1 MTQKQ
6 IFFSIIAGLFLL
18 TVPAEGLYAQSRG
31 ETSLYNKTMKKP
43 TVKAADKFLK
53 KYPSSVYAPKVQQMK
68 DSLLYLVF
76 VEQNVSRITH
86 EDAIRVSGGK
96 PLDAIGWKKDGQEHI
111 LSLEDDFSLRVLSPD
126 GVLQERRFLNVYT
139 MEETPHAPVI
149 AAPMEI
155 VTPFGKERQLI
166 HFAYR
171 LGDREF
177 VEALYNPEEDLLS
190 QAIFYGTPLTEGRIE
205 GQSPEMME
213 GVIQTAEISWL
224 AARLR
229 ENEALVP
236 LSKADLLTDTAIQ
249 WWIKKN
255 PKAETTASKLTF
267 GQLDPESSLVE
278 AFKKA
283 RKEKG
288 KNANAAQFDL
298 RGYTVICI
306 QNRKDGNYTLVWCEP
321 VCRNKKTD
329 KYLDTFFFESDGTT
343 LDLIYYKAKTTFKI
357 KIALPSQSVRH
368 LK

>member
-1 MTQKQ
+1 MTHKQ
-6 IFFSIIAGLFLL
+6 FFLSIIAGLLL
-18 TVPAEGLYAQSRG
+18 LAPAEGLYAQSRS
-31 ETSLYNKTMKKP
+31 ETSLYKKTMKKP

-76 VEQNVSRITH
+76 VEKNVSQISH
-86 EDAIRVSGGK
+86 ETALNVAGK
-96 PLDAIGWKKDGQEHI
+96 ALDAIGWKKDGQEHI

-149 AAPMEI
+149 ATPMEI

-171 LGDREF
+171 LGDSEF
-177 VEALYNPEEDLLS
+177 VEALYNPDEDLLS
-190 QAIFYGTPLTEGRIE
+190 QAIFYGTPLPEGRIE

-213 GVIQTAEISWL
+213 GVVQTAEISYL

-249 WWIKKN
+249 WWLGKN
-255 PKAETTASKLTF
+255 PKAETTATKLSF

-278 AFKKA
+278 AFRKA

-288 KNANAAQFDL
+288 KYANAAQFDL

-343 LDLIYYKAKTTFKI
+343 LDLIYYKARTTFKI
-357 KIALPSQSVRH
+357 KISLPSQSVRH

>member
-1 MTQKQ
+1 MTHKQ
-6 IFFSIIAGLFLL
+6 LFLSIIAGLLL
-18 TVPAEGLYAQSRG
+18 LAPAEGLYAQSRS
-31 ETSLYNKTMKKP
+31 ETSLYKKTMKKP

-76 VEQNVSRITH
+76 VEQNVSQISH
-86 EDAIRVSGGK
+86 DEALKAAGK

-171 LGDREF
+171 LGDSEF
-177 VEALYNPEEDLLS
+177 VEALYNPNEDLLS
-190 QAIFYGTPLTEGRIE
+190 QAIFYGTPLPEGRIE

-213 GVIQTAEISWL
+213 GVVQTAEISFL

-249 WWIKKN
+249 WWLTKN
-255 PKAETTASKLTF
+255 PKAETTATRLTF

-278 AFKKA
+278 AFRKA

-288 KNANAAQFDL
+288 KYANAAQFDL

-343 LDLIYYKAKTTFKI
+343 LDLIYYKARTTFKI
-357 KIALPSQSVRH
+357 KISLPSQSVRH

>member
-1 MTQKQ
+1 MTHKQ
-6 IFFSIIAGLFLL
+6 LFLSIIAGLLL
-18 TVPAEGLYAQSRG
+18 LAPAEGLYAQSRS
-31 ETSLYNKTMKKP
+31 ETSLYKKTMKKP

-53 KYPSSVYAPKVQQMK
+53 KYPSSVYASKVQQMK

-76 VEQNVSRITH
+76 VEQNVSQISH
-86 EDAIRVSGGK
+86 ETALNVAGK
-96 PLDAIGWKKDGQEHI
+96 ALDAIGWKKDGKEHI
-111 LSLEDDFSLRVLSPD
+111 LALEDDFSLRVLSPE
-126 GVLQERRFLNVYT
+126 GQLEERRFLHVYT
-139 MEETPHAPVI
+139 MDGLTHVPVLVQSL
-149 AAPMEI
+149 EI
-155 VTPFGKERQLI
+155 ITPFGKQRQLI

-171 LGDREF
+171 LGDSEF
-177 VEALYNPEEDLLS
+177 VEALYNPDEDLLS
-190 QAIFYGTPLTEGRIE
+190 QAIFYGTPLPEGRIE

-213 GVIQTAEISWL
+213 GVVQTAEISYL

-249 WWIKKN
+249 WWLGKN
-255 PKAETTASKLTF
+255 PKAETTATRLTF

-278 AFKKA
+278 AFRKA

-288 KNANAAQFDL
+288 KYANAAQFDL

-321 VCRNKKTD
+321 VCKNKKTD

-343 LDLIYYKAKTTFKI
+343 LDLIYYKARTTFKI
-357 KIALPSQSVRH
+357 KISLPSQSVRH

>member
-1 MTQKQ
+1 MTHKQ
-6 IFFSIIAGLFLL
+6 FFLSIIAGLLL
-18 TVPAEGLYAQSRG
+18 LAPAEGLYAQSRS
-31 ETSLYNKTMKKP
+31 ETSLYKKTMKKP

-76 VEQNVSRITH
+76 VEQNVSQISH
-86 EDAIRVSGGK
+86 DEALKAAGK

-171 LGDREF
+171 LGDSEF
-177 VEALYNPEEDLLS
+177 VEALYNPNEDLLS
-190 QAIFYGTPLTEGRIE
+190 QAIFYGTPLPESRIE

-213 GVIQTAEISWL
+213 GVVQTAEISFL

-249 WWIKKN
+249 WWLTKN
-255 PKAETTASKLTF
+255 PKAETTATRLTF

-278 AFKKA
+278 AFRKA

-288 KNANAAQFDL
+288 KYANAAQFDL

-343 LDLIYYKAKTTFKI
+343 LDLIYYKARTTFKI
-357 KIALPSQSVRH
+357 KISLPSQSVRH

>member
-1 MTQKQ
+1 MTHKHLTL
-6 IFFSIIAGLFLL
+6 SIIAGLFLL
-18 TVPAEGLYAQSRG
+18 TAPAQGLNAQSRS
-31 ETSLYNKTMKKP
+31 ETSLYKKTMKKP

-53 KYPSSVYAPKVQQMK
+53 KYPSSVYAPEVQQMK

-76 VEQNVSRITH
+76 VEQNVSQISH
-86 EDAIRVSGGK
+86 DEALKAAGK

-139 MEETPHAPVI
+139 MEETPHAPVM
-149 AAPMEI
+149 ASPMEI

-171 LGDREF
+171 LGDSEF
-177 VEALYNPEEDLLS
+177 VEALYNPDEDLLS
-190 QAIFYGTPLTEGRIE
+190 QAIFYGNPLPEGRIE

-213 GVIQTAEISWL
+213 GVVQTAEISYL

-249 WWIKKN
+249 WWLGKN
-255 PKAETTASKLTF
+255 PKAETTATRLTF

-278 AFKKA
+278 AFRKA

-288 KNANAAQFDL
+288 KYANAAQFDL

-321 VCRNKKTD
+321 VCKNKKTD

-343 LDLIYYKAKTTFKI
+343 LDLIYYKARTTFKI
-357 KIALPSQSVRH
+357 KISLPSQSVRH

>member
-1 MTQKQ
+1 MTHKQ
-6 IFFSIIAGLFLL
+6 FFLSIIAGLLL
-18 TVPAEGLYAQSRG
+18 LAPAEGLYAQSRS
-31 ETSLYNKTMKKP
+31 ETSLYKKTMKKP

-76 VEQNVSRITH
+76 VEQNVSQISH
-86 EDAIRVSGGK
+86 ETALNVAGK
-96 PLDAIGWKKDGQEHI
+96 ALDAIGWKKDGKEHI
-111 LSLEDDFSLRVLSPD
+111 LALEDDFSLRVLSPE
-126 GVLQERRFLNVYT
+126 GQLEERRFLHVYT
-139 MEETPHAPVI
+139 MDGLTHVPVLVQ
-149 AAPMEI
+149 PLEI
-155 VTPFGKERQLI
+155 ITPFGKQRQLI

-171 LGDREF
+171 LGDSEF
-177 VEALYNPEEDLLS
+177 VEALYNPDEDLLS
-190 QAIFYGTPLTEGRIE
+190 QAIFYGTPLPEGRIE

-213 GVIQTAEISWL
+213 GVVQTAEISYL

-249 WWIKKN
+249 WWLGKN
-255 PKAETTASKLTF
+255 PKAETTATRLTF

-278 AFKKA
+278 AFRKA

-288 KNANAAQFDL
+288 KYANAAQFDL

>member
-1 MTQKQ
+1 MTHKQ
-6 IFFSIIAGLFLL
+6 LFLSIIAGLLL
-18 TVPAEGLYAQSRG
+18 LAPAEGLYAQSRS
-31 ETSLYNKTMKKP
+31 ETSQFNKTMKKP
-43 TVKAADKFLK
+43 SVKAADKFLK

-76 VEQNVSRITH
+76 VEQNVSRISH
-86 EDAIRVSGGK
+86 ETALNVAGK
-96 PLDAIGWKKDGQEHI
+96 ALDAIGWKKDGQEHI

-149 AAPMEI
+149 ATPMEI

-171 LGDREF
+171 LGDSEF
-177 VEALYNPEEDLLS
+177 VEALHNPDEDLLS
-190 QAIFYGTPLTEGRIE
+190 QAIFYGTPLPEGRIE

-213 GVIQTAEISWL
+213 GVVQTAEISYL

-249 WWIKKN
+249 WWLTKN
-255 PKAETTASKLTF
+255 PKAETTATRLTF

-278 AFKKA
+278 AFRKA

-288 KNANAAQFDL
+288 KYVNAAQFDL

>member
-1 MTQKQ
+1 MTHKQ
-6 IFFSIIAGLFLL
+6 FFLSIIAGLLL
-18 TVPAEGLYAQSRG
+18 LAPAEGLYAQSRS
-31 ETSLYNKTMKKP
+31 ETSQFNKTMKKP
-43 TVKAADKFLK
+43 SVKAADKFLK

-76 VEQNVSRITH
+76 VEQNVSQISH
-86 EDAIRVSGGK
+86 ETALNVAGK
-96 PLDAIGWKKDGQEHI
+96 ALDAIGWKKDGKEHI
-111 LSLEDDFSLRVLSPD
+111 LALEDDFSLRVLSPE
-126 GVLQERRFLNVYT
+126 GQLEERRFLHVYT
-139 MEETPHAPVI
+139 MDGLTHVPVLVQ
-149 AAPMEI
+149 PLEI
-155 VTPFGKERQLI
+155 ITPFGKQRQLI

-171 LGDREF
+171 LGDSEF
-177 VEALYNPEEDLLS
+177 VEALYNPDEDLLS
-190 QAIFYGTPLTEGRIE
+190 QAIFYGTPLPEGRIE

-213 GVIQTAEISWL
+213 GVVQTAEISYL

-249 WWIKKN
+249 WWLGKN
-255 PKAETTASKLTF
+255 PKAETTAARLTF

-278 AFKKA
+278 AFRKA

-288 KNANAAQFDL
+288 KYVNAAQFDL

-343 LDLIYYKAKTTFKI
+343 LDLIYYKARTTFKI
-357 KIALPSQSVRH
+357 KISLPSQSVRH

>member
-1 MTQKQ
+1 MTHKQ
-6 IFFSIIAGLFLL
+6 LFLSIIAGLLL
-18 TVPAEGLYAQSRG
+18 LAPAEGLYAQSRS
-31 ETSLYNKTMKKP
+31 ETSLYKKTMKKP

-76 VEQNVSRITH
+76 VEKNVSQISH
-86 EDAIRVSGGK
+86 ETALNVAGK
-96 PLDAIGWKKDGQEHI
+96 ALDAIGWKKDGQEHI

-171 LGDREF
+171 LGDSEF
-177 VEALYNPEEDLLS
+177 VEALYNPDEDLLS
-190 QAIFYGTPLTEGRIE
+190 QAIFYGTPLPEGRIE

-213 GVIQTAEISWL
+213 GVVQTAEISYL

-249 WWIKKN
+249 WWLTKN
-255 PKAETTASKLTF
+255 PKAETTATRLTF

-278 AFKKA
+278 AFRKA

-288 KNANAAQFDL
+288 KYANAAQFDL

-343 LDLIYYKAKTTFKI
+343 LDLIYYKARTTFKI
-357 KIALPSQSVRH
+357 KISLPSQSVRH